1 MFWRFIFL
9 VQEPWAGEPVCG
21 ACTPHTLGRT
31 SAVVTIFSF
40 VGHLWVLTILSL
52 RPSYLSYC
60 GSFFISLVWKTF
72 SASLQVVLIDS
83 CSINSCN
90 LGVPMGGGK
99 LRVFLL
105 CHLGHSFVSVSWVYT
120 DWCVRHWN
128 WQFLIQLNTY
138 LPYDPAIL
146 FLGIFTKEK
155 WKHMLTRDLHTKDHG
170 SFIHNNQTL
179 EVTQMSINR
188 WIEK

>member
-1 MFWRFIFL
+1 MPPASVGGSPRSASGSLPSFFQITASALVLGSCEILCTPFKSGVSVSYRPLAVLYASPTSLQSQMFWRFIFL

-105 CHLGHSFVSVSWVYT
+105 CHLGHSFVSVS
-120 DWCVRHWN
+120 
-128 WQFLIQLNTY
+128 
-138 LPYDPAIL
+138 
-146 FLGIFTKEK
+146 
-155 WKHMLTRDLHTKDHG
+155 
-170 SFIHNNQTL
+170 
-179 EVTQMSINR
+179 
-188 WIEK
+188 